1 MICGFVGLGQMGGRM
16 VKNLLQAG
24 HEVIIHDVLPE
35 AMALYSNEA
44 TVADSPRELMRL
56 LAKRSEGENA
66 VVFTMLPDPATV
78 EDVYCSEE
86 GLLDSPFV
94 GSNMTFIDCSTIDLA
109 TAKRVGAAT
118 KTKQSLFAD
127 APVGGAVPGA
137 EAGTLTFMI
146 GCDAGPTALSHIEGP
161 FNAMGSRVVH
171 CGPTGSGQAAKLCN
185 NMVLATTMVALSEGL
200 VLGKSL
206 GLDSGV
212 LTHIFNTSSARCWA
226 SEVYNPVP
234 DIVPSAPSSR
244 NYEDG
249 WPTSGMQKDMTLAL
263 EEAAQVKSPV
273 ELSATALKLYDESAE
288 TGRRGQDFSSV
299 YDFLDTRVR

>member
-1 MICGFVGLGQMGGRM
+1 M
-16 VKNLLQAG
+16 
-24 HEVIIHDVLPE
+24 
-35 AMALYSNEA
+35 
-44 TVADSPRELMRL
+44 
-56 LAKRSEGENA
+56 
-66 VVFTMLPDPATV
+66 
-78 EDVYCSEE
+78 
-86 GLLDSPFV
+86 
-94 GSNMTFIDCSTIDLA
+94 
-109 TAKRVGAAT
+109 
-118 KTKQSLFAD
+118 
-127 APVGGAVPGA
+127 PGA

-146 GCDAGPTALSHIEGP
+146 GCDAGPEALSHIEGP
-161 FNAMGSRVVH
+161 FDAMGSRVVH
-171 CGPTGSGQAAKLCN
+171 CGPIGSGQAAKLCN

-206 GLDSGV
+206 GLDLGV